1 MRARPSRP
9 TKHAKSLCLCEPH
22 RMHSASMCIQA
33 GILSRSPTYIVNTML
48 KRKSHVHAGTEMLQ
62 GNCACAVL
70 PVCTSRQDAPG
81 SMQEQNILGVAEI
94 YRPQVFNPPRAM
106 HMLHTDSHLPSWDA
120 AATAADMSWCSG
132 LARYKYGA
140 GVKRP
145 LTIGACCSMA
155 SRAAMRSSITCK

>member
-1 MRARPSRP
+1 
-9 TKHAKSLCLCEPH
+9 
-22 RMHSASMCIQA
+22 MCIQA

-106 HMLHTDSHLPSWDA
+106 HMLHTQTVTCQVGMQLQLQLTCPGAVAWPGIS
-120 AATAADMSWCSG
+120 MG
-132 LARYKYGA
+132 L
-140 GVKRP
+140 V
-145 LTIGACCSMA
+145 
-155 SRAAMRSSITCK
+155 